1 VTYGDYSYAIRVLRP
16 DGTTEMMQTHIGAR
30 PITDDQVLAIPLFGD
45 IKITKIFKEAAAGRA
60 GEADAVRVPDRG
72 LRKPS

>member
-1 VTYGDYSYAIRVLRP
+1 VTYGDYGYAIRVLRP
-16 DGTTEMMQTHIGAR
+16 DRTTEAMTHIGAR

-45 IKITKIFKEAAAGRA
+45 IKITNIFKETAVGRA